1 MVGGLVGGVMI
12 GFLAD
17 PEAFPLVDG
26 ELAFEEGL
34 FAGGG
39 VGLLGEQIF
48 ANLFALVFAFVVTY
62 VIARAIDATLGLRVD
77 EDAERI
83 GLDQSEHAESAYN

>member
-12 GFLAD
+12 GFLAN
-17 PEAFPLVDG
+17 PEIFPLVDG

-39 VGLLGEQIF
+39 AGLLAEQIF
-48 ANLFALVFAFVVTY
+48 ANLFAGVFAFLVTY
-62 VIARAIDATLGLRVD
+62 AIARAIDATMGLRVD
-77 EDAERI
+77 EDAEQI
-83 GLDQSEHAESAYN
+83 GLDQNEHAESAYN